1 MAEDRYDCVMQYCA
15 VQLFVFPLCLSFV
28 QGQVSGWCWC
38 VLQHRRREILI
49 FFRRRSIKR
58 TWVFW
63 LNSICRS
70 FEAHDITQRTR
81 RKNRRCGAARA
92 APC

>member
-38 VLQHRRREILI
+38 VLQHRSARFS
-49 FFRRRSIKR
+49 FFS
-58 TWVFW
+58 
-63 LNSICRS
+63 
-70 FEAHDITQRTR
+70 DGGP
-81 RKNRRCGAARA
+81 KNEPGFSG
-92 APC
+92 